1 MQRRRC
7 LDGSYTLL
15 IWLGKVVLHQK
26 EKTGITLEAT
36 DTLADLSAPPAR
48 RRSRDI
54 PLWRITPKT
63 TGSDHPRRGFL
74 CGDSADYRL
83 GSQLQELNENGVVNG

>member
-7 LDGSYTLL
+7 LDGSDTML

-36 DTLADLSAPPAR
+36 DTLADFISSIRKAERAETSRYGGLR
-48 RRSRDI
+48 RR
-54 PLWRITPKT
+54 
-63 TGSDHPRRGFL
+63 
-74 CGDSADYRL
+74 
-83 GSQLQELNENGVVNG
+83 